1 MLNELNITGLD
12 VNELCPVYDQN
23 GVSTRLPASLSGNLY
38 CLYKTNLS

>member
-23 GVSTRLPASLSGNLY
+23 GVSTAVACKLIRELILLI
-38 CLYKTNLS
+38 